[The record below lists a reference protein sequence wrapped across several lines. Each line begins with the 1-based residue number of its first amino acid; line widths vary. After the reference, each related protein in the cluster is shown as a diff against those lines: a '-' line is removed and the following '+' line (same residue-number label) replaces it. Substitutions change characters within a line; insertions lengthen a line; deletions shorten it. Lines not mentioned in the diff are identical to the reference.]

1 MVEGDTMKQIKCILI
16 LVIFF
21 MTLVHLNNT
30 VYAKEDTSTSAN
42 RIDVIDHVDDFK
54 PSKIGSESKLAKR
67 VGIIF
72 GVINVIGILLSV
84 MTLMVLGLKYM
95 LGSVEEKAEYKKSMG
110 MYLLGVFLVISITT
124 VPNIIYKVASSI

>member
-30 VYAKEDTSTSAN
+30 VYAKKDTSTSAR
-42 RIDVIDHVDDFK
+42 RIDVIDNVDDFK
-54 PSKIGSESKLAKR
+54 PNDIGNESKLSKK

-72 GVINVIGILLSV
+72 GVINVIGILVSV
-84 MTLMVLGLKYM
+84 MTLMALGLKYM
-95 LGSVEEKAEYKKSMG
+95 LGSVEEKAEYKKTMG
-110 MYLLGVFLVISITT
+110 MYLLGAFLVLSITT
-124 VPNIIYKVASSI
+124 VPNILYNIALSI